1 MIYSYN
7 GWQVGNT
14 SLSYNSFSFDVPT
27 PSTVPVNY
35 TEIIEETEPGVK
47 GMVQMAVR
55 KTTAF
60 GKTAGKAIGE
70 FFRTLPEKLAWLKDK
85 ILWLIDWINE
95 HDIMA
100 AVVGLILLL
109 ILIPILG
116 IAWARNSK
124 AQKTESSGKKSGKNE
139 SVLKR
144 ASTASP

>member
-60 GKTAGKAIGE
+60 GKTAGKSSENFSGL
-70 FFRTLPEKLAWLKDK
+70 FRRSLP
-85 ILWLIDWINE
+85 
-95 HDIMA
+95 
-100 AVVGLILLL
+100 G
-109 ILIPILG
+109 
-116 IAWARNSK
+116 
-124 AQKTESSGKKSGKNE
+124 
-139 SVLKR
+139 
-144 ASTASP
+144 